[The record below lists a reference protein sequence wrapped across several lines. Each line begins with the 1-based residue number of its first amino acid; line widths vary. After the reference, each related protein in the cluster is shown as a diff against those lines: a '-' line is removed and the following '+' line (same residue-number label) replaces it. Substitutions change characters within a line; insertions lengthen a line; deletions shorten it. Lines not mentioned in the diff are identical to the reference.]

1 MNIGIVT
8 KVESDH
14 LLVMNDSMKIEKI
27 KSRSGVQVGERLE
40 YRWKDVYMGM
50 NGRKTK
56 RLLLLASLIMVM
68 MASFAVYGVRGVNE
82 NVSAV
87 VSMDINPSIEL
98 WLDHDLNVLKVIK
111 MNKDAETIVSRNLVD
126 LSLDEVVDLIVL
138 NAGQEGYLPDQGM
151 ILFGVHGNNEIKA
164 VMEEE
169 VDRLKS
175 KYKHIYSVVAIERY
189 EETELNV
196 KKGKVSV
203 GREMIAEELALD
215 LDEVGE
221 VSVPTLATELENA
234 GSTGYHM
241 VTRSMVQS
249 QAKAV
254 IKEENDESKETAQAL
269 PLEEV
274 EVHEKEDKEI
284 ADKEESTSKKNN
296 KTLDFISDVS
306 GENQET
312 GEEETGQ
319 VQERADDKTGEAQE
333 AGAAKADEAKEE
345 AVAKAEEAKEEAAAK
360 VDEAQEAGAAKVDEA
375 QEAAADKASEAQEA
389 AAAKVDEAQE
399 VAADKVDEAQEAASD
414 KAEEAQEV
422 AATKADEAQ
431 EAASDKASEA
441 QSEKSDD
448 TSNPGQDNNPS
459 ENNMTQVKDEKTQKN
474 NTDDN

>member
-40 YRWKDVYMGM
+40 YRWKDVYMGI

-56 RLLLLASLIMVM
+56 RLLLLASLIVVM

-87 VSMDINPSIEL
+87 VSVDINPSIEL

-111 MNKDAETIVSRNLVD
+111 MNKDAETIVSRNMVD

-151 ILFGVHGNNEIKA
+151 ILFGVHGNNDIKA
-164 VMEEE
+164 AMEDE
-169 VDRLKS
+169 VDRLKN
-175 KYKHIYSVVAIERY
+175 KYRHIYSVVAIERY

-221 VSVPTLATELENA
+221 VSVPTLTTELENA

-249 QAKAV
+249 QAQAV
-254 IKEENDESKETAQAL
+254 IKEENDESKERAQAL

-274 EVHEKEDKEI
+274 EVHEKEDKEL

-296 KTLDFISDVS
+296 KTLDFILEVS

-312 GEEETGQ
+312 GEEKAGQ
-319 VQERADDKTGEAQE
+319 VQERADDKTGEAKE
-333 AGAAKADEAKEE
+333 AGTDKADEAQEEAAAKADEAQEEAAVKADEAKEE
-345 AVAKAEEAKEEAAAK
+345 AAAKASEAKE
-360 VDEAQEAGAAKVDEA
+360 AG
-375 QEAAADKASEAQEA
+375 ADKASEAKET
-389 AAAKVDEAQE
+389 
-399 VAADKVDEAQEAASD
+399 AAD
-414 KAEEAQEV
+414 
-422 AATKADEAQ
+422 KADEAQ
-431 EAASDKASEA
+431 EAGTAKADEAQEAGTAKADEAKEAAADKASEA

-459 ENNMTQVKDEKTQKN
+459 ENNKTQDKDEKTQKN